1 MTITSINK
9 VLVIITICFSSLFG
23 SSQNKLEDSKIK
35 GTLQLKSIWDNKVYL
50 SLIPSFDKM
59 YTMSNSMIVSIANL
73 DEDGNFEF
81 DTSFLPPEN
90 KLYRLHISK
99 KGAPAASLI
108 IGGMEENHL
117 FLIANKNSNISIIK
131 KGINVP
137 LKESRITGN
146 KTSNDLIKIN
156 LISSYI
162 DSTGVEETYLKREFI
177 TKAINEKLRFVA
189 DTSSNALISLYAL
202 YKSKYENNY
211 DINKQFYEDY
221 LNKWGHNKST
231 YFKQFRNSLP
241 IGRKT
246 NNYTL
251 ILIVILSFLS
261 GIFLS
266 YYYFVLRNSSK
277 LKKLTVQERKILGM
291 VQLGKTNKEISEEYN
306 IGLSTVK
313 SHVSNIYSKLN
324 IKSRKEAMN
333 LK

>member
-9 VLVIITICFSSLFG
+9 VLVIITICFSSFFG
-23 SSQNKLEDSKIK
+23 LAQNNLEDSKIK
-35 GTLQLKSIWDNKVYL
+35 GTLKLNSIWDNKVYL

-59 YTMSNSMIVSIANL
+59 YTMSNSMIVSIADL

-117 FLIANKNSNISIIK
+117 FLIANNNSKISLIK
-131 KGINVP
+131 KEVNTP
-137 LKESRITGN
+137 LKESQIIGN
-146 KTSNDLIKIN
+146 QMSNDLIKIN
-156 LISSYI
+156 LINSYV

-277 LKKLTVQERKILGM
+277 LKTLTVQERKILGM

>member
-1 MTITSINK
+1 MAITSIHK
-9 VLVIITICFSSLFG
+9 IIVIITICFSNFFG
-23 SSQNKLEDSKIK
+23 LAQNNLEDSKIK
-35 GTLQLKSIWDNKVYL
+35 GTLKLNSIWDNKVYL

-59 YTMSNSMIVSIANL
+59 YTMSNSMIVSIADL

-117 FLIANKNSNISIIK
+117 FLIANNNSKISLIK
-131 KGINVP
+131 KEFNTP
-137 LKESRITGN
+137 LKESQIIGN
-146 KTSNDLIKIN
+146 QMSNDLIKIN
-156 LISSYI
+156 LINSYVY
-162 DSTGVEETYLKREFI
+162 STGVEETYLKREFI

-266 YYYFVLRNSSK
+266 YYYFILRNSSK